1 MSARVLFF
9 VACGIIAGA
18 VCMFAYVDY
27 QREPVWHPQAHVWGR
42 GQPVTVGWDPRSFG
56 DYTTQIR
63 QAIDLIN
70 DEVDCAVLSPAGTAG
85 QITLLTGFERDHCPG
100 TPLSPKDT
108 AATYYC
114 GGGTVDIHVQ
124 RLTDITTA
132 LQVFRHELGHG
143 LGLAEDPP
151 GQGVMSDPLPVSSP
165 LLGLSRKDRRAIAD
179 RMCP

>member
-1 MSARVLFF
+1 MKWRIPFF
-9 VACGIIAGA
+9 AVCGAIAGA
-18 VCMFAYVDY
+18 VCLFAYVDY
-27 QREPVWHPQAHVWGR
+27 QREPVWHPQAPQWSG
-42 GQPVTVGWDPRSFG
+42 GQPVTVGWDPQSFG
-56 DYTTQIR
+56 DFSTQLR

-70 DEVDCAVLSPAGTAG
+70 DEVGCPVLSPSGTAG

-100 TPLSPKDT
+100 TPLGPKDT

-143 LGLAEDPP
+143 LGLAHDPSGLMAP
-151 GQGVMSDPLPVSSP
+151 RLVVTTPLE
-165 LLGLSRKDRRAIAD
+165 GLSRKDRRAIAD